1 MGEETPSQ
9 TPLEKTLSI
18 FLDES
23 PRYLKTLREPFEGKS
38 LEIILF
44 SSPTDPGQKIILND
58 FYPFQTVQEI
68 KTKIFTKMNQ
78 PQFHPYHQCLLI
90 PLDDE
95 TQLNTEYIPID
106 FLWTVT
112 SQKLI
117 LTNPFRRIGQGIDQR
132 FVSSS
137 GQRKVVGF
145 ADHSRMTIE
154 DVILK
159 TREKLIF
166 TFHLFLYKDI
176 ERLIMSPRPFS
187 EIDWYGY
194 INPFFPSLSPLLR
207 GEIAADQKAE
217 IEAYK
222 SYIEKT
228 KVLIELY
235 EILLTGKELIQLKM
249 AGIRY
254 MRLVW
259 TQPPDED
266 RRSLENLF
274 YEIPATT
281 VRPFLRFLPTEG
293 TPVTKIKINGS
304 IKTPDISDPKLLFQ
318 WAEERNPTPDNDFL
332 LVKSMIRNTQGS
344 TPAFYG
350 TLRLYQD
357 STADYILQPPKMLR
371 RFDPRSDLVDFTKYL
386 EETIAD
392 TYLQNRSPE
401 IGEATVIC
409 GIRISRDEAIIKRED
424 LRKRLH
430 VMSPFF
436 QEITP
441 LPGDQPLL
449 MIRYKAISN
458 FATED
463 RINVFLTQLARRRLQ
478 EGIIDPKAYV
488 DDVIQQFQLNRQ
500 DAERRVEAW
509 LKRSAEMTPTSATD
523 SKDYTSMYNKGIDI
537 AIFAQHPFYSFH
549 IYGID
554 SILIFR
560 RLLTLLSLLLS
571 SKNDE
576 LYAPETLLQSVGA
589 ADNVIQGQAAKVEE
603 ESEPQEESAVPDWA
617 ADLMFDPFSG
627 DVQETEGESASLK
640 ERVQEERVAPSEELS
655 QVIQAPPA
663 KKFGRQIQEE
673 TPEEEL
679 QRKKTFANYFLRKLQ
694 EADKRLFDYNK
705 THPSVKQYATMCQA
719 NDTRQPIVM
728 SQDQYDAMIEVYG
741 EDKFV
746 RHGYDPQTKEP
757 FEDEAPDTGE
767 YVNVLV
773 YGSDPLRINY
783 YICCNLFCVR
793 DYIVVFQEDFNST
806 FDYEGREKPTKT
818 CPFCH
823 GLEITNRKTPGKNE
837 TVFKK
842 TVKPKTENKKHIY
855 VGFLKKKSHPEGLF
869 LPCCFVDPQ
878 TTIKASGEAFQPFAK
893 RTQQTVPPV
902 QQQSAQPFLDYE
914 ITLRR
919 AYKKY
924 ILGPEKF
931 PLEMSDREGPQV
943 GLLPQAL
950 DTFFDQNPINMV
962 SRDFNRMELKPNSRG
977 FLRIGV
983 ENQQRY
989 QNDSFLASL
998 APYMMPH
1005 VNTIN
1010 DVKSEIKKVI
1020 TPQVFVHLNYGNL
1033 LLEFYKADY
1042 PVPEDINWQD
1052 WASSKTSNL
1061 PVDWKPTNEEYIVRI
1076 YKSYHNFLDYLE
1088 QDTKLKEYR
1097 HFAQLLAD
1105 ESLLTPRGIVF
1116 MVIDI
1121 SEKNEVSVRCPPYGY
1136 DIEKH
1141 DKCDI
1146 GILLHDWRGIWEP
1159 IFYVENKSA
1168 TATQKEEHVSEIRF
1182 QQAVEA
1188 DWSQILRKRVN
1199 EFRTRCATMGKA
1211 MFTSQQGID
1220 SNAILSPS
1228 QVITKLGKKAYPVG
1242 IVKDAYN
1249 HSVAI
1254 TLRLPKGRNNL
1265 ISIPI
1270 VDDGNL
1276 RYMWLKIH
1284 LDWDDYAPAPADDIY
1299 TFFKN
1304 VVNVEFPNY
1313 PGYQIIRRVTSTGEG
1328 GQLKAFQLRN
1338 GIYIPVGQPNSE
1350 TEIAS
1355 LPTVSESER
1364 EWIINK
1370 QIYFDQGNQVQ
1381 QSEKLLLAEQRDMDE
1396 IYQHLRYTFGNWI
1409 STTPEEEL
1417 RARLEKVIFRKEL
1430 PLFEKRKRLFILLN
1444 TDIRSW
1450 FDTDSYKREE
1460 VASLLRVDCILRA
1473 EPNCNGRCVWRQSV
1487 DVVKKGKCLLHSPK
1501 EMSVGGRK
1509 VDSVQLFIFR
1519 IIDELLRF
1527 PDKRKQLLEKDVSAL
1542 VTLKEAVVIG
1552 KEKDQYIVPENSSA
1566 WFNLMRLDWMTE
1578 QKEQPLFFEELSG
1591 LPPTTEPRARVRE
1604 SVVEEPVEAPVK
1616 PRVFKVAGP
1625 LAPVAA
1631 PVVASAASAPV
1642 ASAPVAS
1649 APVASAPVAS
1659 APLAPL
1665 ASAQVE
1671 SAVPLTKSRVF
1682 KIVSSAQ
1689 APTSEYNP
1697 FNSFEALPAV
1707 SARPLPSNPFNS
1719 PEASPS
1725 VAVSASVLPSAN
1737 QVPGSPLFEF
1747 EPELNADSEL
1757 EPLPE
1762 PLPQSLPVPL
1772 PEPLPESLPQS
1783 LPEPLPQ
1790 SLPEPLPAPTA
1801 KTRVFKVAKAS
1812 IPVSVPSEVPASEPQ
1827 SLQSPSRSKTLMKIA
1842 SRLRNLEQSGK
1853 NLQNTLGSMEGVRQR
1868 YNVEF
1873 PVEEEEL
1880 AKLDEQFKT
1889 LQIRPSGL
1897 SAVPGAN
1904 FQENQQKLISLMQ
1917 EAELEN
1923 QGEGTVEEVNESE
1936 SESKNERN
1944 FS

>member
-1 MGEETPSQ
+1 MGEETPNQ

-38 LEIILF
+38 IQIILF
-44 SSPTDPGQKIILND
+44 SSPTDPGQKIMLND

-68 KTKIFTKMNQ
+68 KTKIFAKMNQ
-78 PQFHPYHQCLLI
+78 PQFHPYHQSLLI

-154 DVILK
+154 DIILK
-159 TREKLIF
+159 TREKPIF

-176 ERLIMSPRPFS
+176 ERLITTPRPLS
-187 EIDWYGY
+187 EMDWFGY
-194 INPFFPSLSPLLR
+194 IYPFFPSLSADLR
-207 GEIAADQKAE
+207 GEIAAEQKAE

-222 SYIEKT
+222 SYSEKT
-228 KVLIELY
+228 EILMELY
-235 EILLTGKELIQLKM
+235 EILLTEKDKLIQLKM

-254 MRLVW
+254 MRLIW
-259 TQPPDED
+259 TEPPEED

-274 YEIPATT
+274 YEIPATS

-332 LVKSMIRNTQGS
+332 LVKSMIRSTQGS
-344 TPAFYG
+344 APAFYG

-371 RFDPRSDLVDFTKYL
+371 KFDPRSDLVDFTKYL

-449 MIRYKAISN
+449 MIRYKAVSN

-500 DAERRVEAW
+500 DAERRVDAW
-509 LKRSAEMTPTSATD
+509 FKRSAEMTATSATD

-554 SILIFR
+554 SILVFR
-560 RLLTLLSLLLS
+560 RVLTLLSVLLS

-603 ESEPQEESAVPDWA
+603 ESESQGEAPETADAVPDWA

-627 DVQETEGESASLK
+627 DVQGTESSGDSDSVTLK
-640 ERVQEERVAPSEELS
+640 ERVQEEREAPSEELS

-663 KKFGRQIQEE
+663 KKFGQQIQEE
-673 TPEEEL
+673 TPEEES

-773 YGSDPLRINY
+773 YGSDPLRVNY

-793 DYIVVFQEDFNST
+793 DYIVVFEEDYNST
-806 FDYEGREKPTKT
+806 FDYEGREKPAKT

-823 GLEITNRKTPGKNE
+823 GLQITNRKTPGKNE

-855 VGFLKKKSHPEGLF
+855 IGFLKKKSHPEGLF

-893 RTQQTVPPV
+893 RTQQTVTSPV
-902 QQQSAQPFLDYE
+902 IQQQSAQPFLDYE

-943 GLLPQAL
+943 GLLPLPL

-989 QNDSFLASL
+989 QNDSFLAAL

-1005 VNTIN
+1005 VNTID
-1010 DVKSEIKKVI
+1010 DVKAEIKKVI

-1159 IFYVENKSA
+1159 IFYVENRSA

-1182 QQAVEA
+1182 QQALEA
-1188 DWSQILRKRVN
+1188 DWSPILRKRVN

-1228 QVITKLGKKAYPVG
+1228 QVVTKLGKKAYPVG

-1350 TEIAS
+1350 AEIAS

-1370 QIYFDQGNQVQ
+1370 QIYFDEGNQVQ

-1409 STTPEEEL
+1409 SSTPEEEL
-1417 RARLEKVIFRKEL
+1417 RARVEKVIFRKEL

-1444 TDIRSW
+1444 TDIRNW

-1473 EPNCNGRCVWRQSV
+1473 EPNCSGRCVWRQSA
-1487 DVVKKGKCLLHSPK
+1487 DLAKKGKCLLHSPK
-1501 EMSVGGRK
+1501 ETSLGGRK
-1509 VDSVQLFIFR
+1509 VNSVQLFIFR

-1527 PDKRKQLLEKDVSAL
+1527 PDKRKQLLERDVSAL
-1542 VTLKEAVVIG
+1542 VTLKDAVIIG

-1566 WFNLMRLDWMTE
+1566 WFNLLRTDWMAE

-1591 LPPTTEPRARVRE
+1591 LPPTTEPTARVRVTE
-1604 SVVEEPVEAPVK
+1604 KEKEKEIEEPVDVGVK
-1616 PRVFKVAGP
+1616 PRVFKI
-1625 LAPVAA
+1625 AA
-1631 PVVASAASAPV
+1631 ASAAPL
-1642 ASAPVAS
+1642 
-1649 APVASAPVAS
+1649 AS
-1659 APLAPL
+1659 APLASAPLVSAPL
-1665 ASAQVE
+1665 ASAPLV
-1671 SAVPLTKSRVF
+1671 SAPLASASATKSRVF
-1682 KIVSSAQ
+1682 KIAPPSVSVPLASAS
-1689 APTSEYNP
+1689 AEPLSSPFNP
-1697 FNSFEALPAV
+1697 FDESP
-1707 SARPLPSNPFNS
+1707 SASPLPS
-1719 PEASPS
+1719 A
-1725 VAVSASVLPSAN
+1725 SASAEPLPSLKPASALPLPSAN
-1737 QVPGSPLFEF
+1737 QKPESPLFEF
-1747 EPELNADSEL
+1747 EPELNSNSEL
-1757 EPLPE
+1757 ESIAQAEAEPE
-1762 PLPQSLPVPL
+1762 P
-1772 PEPLPESLPQS
+1772 EPAS
-1783 LPEPLPQ
+1783 
-1790 SLPEPLPAPTA
+1790 LPAPAA
-1801 KTRVFKVAKAS
+1801 KTRVFKVAQVSA
-1812 IPVSVPSEVPASEPQ
+1812 PVSVQAQ
-1827 SLQSPSRSKTLMKIA
+1827 SRSKTLLKIA
-1842 SRLRNLEQSGK
+1842 TRLRNLEQSGK
-1853 NLQNTLGSMEGVRQR
+1853 NLENTLGSMEGDRQT

-1873 PVEEEEL
+1873 PIEEEEL

-1897 SAVPGAN
+1897 SAVPGTD

-1917 EAELEN
+1917 EAEEE
-1923 QGEGTVEEVNESE
+1923 QDGEYEEL
-1936 SESKNERN
+1936 ESKNESN
-1944 FS
+1944 SS

>member
-23 PRYLKTLREPFEGKS
+23 PRYLKTLREPFEEKS
-38 LEIILF
+38 IQIILF
-44 SSPTDPGQKIILND
+44 SSPTNPGQKIMLND

-106 FLWTVT
+106 FIWTVT

-154 DVILK
+154 DIILK
-159 TREKLIF
+159 TREKPIF

-176 ERLIMSPRPFS
+176 ERLITTPRPLS
-187 EIDWYGY
+187 EMDWYGY
-194 INPFFPSLSPLLR
+194 INPFFPTLSPDLR
-207 GEIAADQKAE
+207 GEIAIEQKAE

-222 SYIEKT
+222 SYSEKT
-228 KVLIELY
+228 EILMELY
-235 EILLTGKELIQLKM
+235 EILLTEKDKLIQLKM

-259 TQPPDED
+259 TEPPEED

-332 LVKSMIRNTQGS
+332 LVKSMIRSTQGS

-350 TLRLYQD
+350 TLRLYED

-371 RFDPRSDLVDFTKYL
+371 KFDPRSDLVDFTKYL

-449 MIRYKAISN
+449 MIRYKAVSN

-500 DAERRVEAW
+500 DAERRVDAW
-509 LKRSAEMTPTSATD
+509 FKRSAEMTATSATD

-554 SILIFR
+554 SILVFR
-560 RLLTLLSLLLS
+560 RVLTLLSVLLS

-603 ESEPQEESAVPDWA
+603 ESESQGEVPGTADAVPDWA

-627 DVQETEGESASLK
+627 DVQGTESEGENTTLK

-663 KKFGRQIQEE
+663 KKFGQQVQEE
-673 TPEEEL
+673 TPEEES

-793 DYIVVFQEDFNST
+793 DYIVVFEEDYNST

-823 GLEITNRKTPGKNE
+823 GLQITNRKTPGKNE

-893 RTQQTVPPV
+893 RTQPTAPPV

-1005 VNTIN
+1005 VNTID

-1182 QQAVEA
+1182 QQSLEA
-1188 DWSQILRKRVN
+1188 DWSPILRKRVN

-1284 LDWDDYAPAPADDIY
+1284 LDWDDYSPAPADDIY

-1370 QIYFDQGNQVQ
+1370 QIYFDEGNQVQ

-1409 STTPEEEL
+1409 SSTPEEEL
-1417 RARLEKVIFRKEL
+1417 RARLEKVIFRKDL

-1444 TDIRSW
+1444 TDIRNW
-1450 FDTDSYKREE
+1450 FDTDSYKRED

-1473 EPNCNGRCVWRQSV
+1473 EPNCHGRCVWRQSA
-1487 DVVKKGKCLLHSPK
+1487 DLAKKGKCLLHSPK

-1509 VDSVQLFIFR
+1509 VNSVQLFIFR

-1527 PDKRKQLLEKDVSAL
+1527 PDKRKQLLERDVSAL
-1542 VTLKEAVVIG
+1542 VTLKDAVIIG

-1566 WFNLMRLDWMTE
+1566 WFNLMRADWMTE

-1591 LPPTTEPRARVRE
+1591 SPPTAEPPARVRE
-1604 SVVEEPVEAPVK
+1604 SVVVEEPVEVAVK
-1616 PRVFKVAGP
+1616 PRVFKVAAAAAP
-1625 LAPVAA
+1625 LAP
-1631 PVVASAASAPV
+1631 VASAASAPV
-1642 ASAPVAS
+1642 ASAPL
-1649 APVASAPVAS
+1649 APVASAT
-1659 APLAPL
+1659 
-1665 ASAQVE
+1665 
-1671 SAVPLTKSRVF
+1671 PLTKSRVF
-1682 KIVSSAQ
+1682 KIAPSAQ
-1689 APTSEYNP
+1689 APASEYNP
-1697 FNSFEALPAV
+1697 FNSFE
-1707 SARPLPSNPFNS
+1707 ARPLPSNPFNS

-1725 VAVSASVLPSAN
+1725 VAVSASVLPLPSAN
-1737 QVPGSPLFEF
+1737 ETPESPLFEF
-1747 EPELNADSEL
+1747 EPELNAESEL
-1757 EPLPE
+1757 EPLAE
-1762 PLPQSLPVPL
+1762 P
-1772 PEPLPESLPQS
+1772 
-1783 LPEPLPQ
+1783 
-1790 SLPEPLPAPTA
+1790 LPEPLPAPTA

-1812 IPVSVPSEVPASEPQ
+1812 APLSASVQASVQAPVPASVQAPLSASVPASVQ
-1827 SLQSPSRSKTLMKIA
+1827 ASVPASVPASSRSKTLMKIA
-1842 SRLRNLEQSGK
+1842 TRLRNLEQSGK
-1853 NLQNTLGSMEGVRQR
+1853 NLQNTLGSMEGDRQT

-1873 PVEEEEL
+1873 PIEEEEL
-1880 AKLDEQFKT
+1880 AKLDEEFKT

-1897 SAVPGAN
+1897 SAVPGEN

-1917 EAELEN
+1917 EAELEDE
-1923 QGEGTVEEVNESE
+1923 GEGTVEEVNESE

-1944 FS
+1944 SS